1 MSVVYKMGIAAHFG
15 LTKFYLKIVEIYTF
29 CNFLGGS
36 KKGNK
41 TCKFHQFLS
50 KILESKMCCYLHIL
64 YTTNLEEKT
73 KK

>member
-36 KKGNK
+36 KKSNK

-50 KILESKMCCYLHIL
+50 KNFGVKNVLLPPYFIY
-64 YTTNLEEKT
+64 Y
-73 KK
+73 

>member
-36 KKGNK
+36 KKSNK

-50 KILESKMCCYLHIL
+50 K
-64 YTTNLEEKT
+64 NL
-73 KK
+73 